1 MKQERDHIYV
11 ITRGAAL
18 PVGSAVQAPEP
29 GADIPSEM
37 VGFEIL
43 APRLGSLQPEAAYS
57 LTRRVP
63 CRSSGPRMSVSL
75 PAGEINERLP
85 GERRVE
91 AGSLLRLAGPRLLG
105 PRKYKSRLSRQP
117 CSPLFLKEPV
127 PLPPVLPRVSP
138 SDRREDWIIVLRL
151 R

>member
-1 MKQERDHIYV
+1 MENKGEAGARSHLCNHPRSS
-11 ITRGAAL
+11 ITRGKCGPAW
-18 PVGSAVQAPEP
+18 SPEP
-29 GADIPSEM
+29 TFPSEM

-43 APRLGSLQPEAAYS
+43 ALRLGSLQPEAAYS

-91 AGSLLRLAGPRLLG
+91 AGSLLRLAGPRL
-105 PRKYKSRLSRQP
+105 
-117 CSPLFLKEPV
+117 
-127 PLPPVLPRVSP
+127 
-138 SDRREDWIIVLRL
+138 
-151 R
+151 